1 MGCGVVGQ
9 FIAEIETMD
18 WLVTKN
24 HGGHVFLLY
33 IRSGDI
39 YFTQA
44 HG

>member
-9 FIAEIETMD
+9 FIAEIEAMD
-18 WLVTKN
+18 WLVKKN
-24 HGGHVFLLY
+24 HSGHVFLLY

-39 YFTQA
+39 DFTQA